1 MVFLANFEILLVPAT
16 FVELELEVF
25 FVEELEVEVFD
36 VEDVVVVFF
45 VVVVVVVV
53 TVTLPEGKTT
63 VFVTTF
69 FVVVD
74 AAETGAP
81 IRKIARKSI
90 IVADKNFF
98 ITLNLPLKE
107 LDQNV
112 SIPLL

>member
-1 MVFLANFEILLVPAT
+1 MLLVPAT
-16 FVELELEVF
+16 LVELEVF
-25 FVEELEVEVFD
+25 FIVELEVEVFD

-69 FVVVD
+69 LVVVD

-90 IVADKNFF
+90 IVADRNLF
-98 ITLNLPLKE
+98 ITKPPSKRTRSKCLYTLIIAHL
-107 LDQNV
+107 
-112 SIPLL
+112 S

>member
-1 MVFLANFEILLVPAT
+1 MLLVPAT
-16 FVELELEVF
+16 LVELELELEEVEVF
-25 FVEELEVEVFD
+25 DDEELEVEVFD

-63 VFVTTF
+63 VFVTNF

-81 IRKIARKSI
+81 IRKIARNNNKL
-90 IVADKNFF
+90 AYKTFP
-98 ITLNLPLKE
+98 ITLNLLLKE